1 MEQAPYTSFLFC
13 VGLHKIFCH
22 ALTFFPKCFIIITY
36 GLAETDRATARSAR
50 ANGKEAKMKKYLK
63 YAKKYW
69 YSFIL
74 GPFFMILEACGE
86 FILPYINA
94 NIIDRGAAEKN
105 VLYILENGLYMVLLS
120 VFMMITGI
128 LGANFAVRGSARLA
142 AGVRRDVFSR
152 VQKFS
157 FSNIDDFTTGS
168 LITRLTNDVTQIQNF
183 TGTLLRGMFRSP
195 IMLIGALIM
204 SFTLKPELAWVI
216 FAIIPFM
223 ALGIFLIIKTASP
236 RYTKM
241 QASLDALNSNIGE
254 TVTNQRVIKSFVR
267 EEYEIERFGRA
278 NDELVEKSTSALKVM
293 LFMMPV
299 SSIAINVTTLLV
311 VWISGRQIMVGDMTI
326 GTLTAFITYLTQILT
341 ALNFLA
347 NIILQGTRAA
357 ASDKRISEVMDAA
370 IDLTDDNAGERERKV
385 TRGEI
390 EFTDVSFRYFKNN
403 KEKVLDR
410 VSLHIAAGELVGII
424 GSTGSGKTT
433 LVSMIP
439 RLYDVDE
446 GEVLIDGV
454 SVKDYSLYNL
464 REGIACVLQKNT
476 LFAGTV
482 AENLRWGNEHA
493 TDEDLVRVAKI
504 AEAHGFISSF
514 EDGYETE
521 IGREGSR
528 LSGGQKQRLCIA
540 RALLKNPRIIILDD
554 STSAVD
560 TATDASIR
568 RAFREELSGVTKL
581 IIAQRIQSV
590 MDADKIIVMDEGRI
604 VGVGSHEELM
614 KGCLAYREIYLSQ
627 KDEEVEA

>member
-1 MEQAPYTSFLFC
+1 MRIKRE
-13 VGLHKIFCH
+13 K
-22 ALTFFPKCFIIITY
+22 
-36 GLAETDRATARSAR
+36 
-50 ANGKEAKMKKYLK
+50 GKKMKKYLP

-69 YSFIL
+69 YSFLL
-74 GPFFMILEACGE
+74 GPFFMVLEACGE

-94 NIIDRGAAEKN
+94 NIIDKGAAEKN
-105 VLYILENGLYMVLLS
+105 VPYILENGLYMVLLAA
-120 VFMMITGI
+120 FMMITGI
-128 LGANFAVRGSARLA
+128 LGANFAIRGSTRLA
-142 AGVRRDVFSR
+142 AGVRRDVFTR
-152 VQKFS
+152 IQTFS

-168 LITRLTNDVTQIQNF
+168 LITRITNDVTQIQNF

-195 IMLIGALIM
+195 IMLVGALVM
-204 SFTLKPELAWVI
+204 SFTLKKELAWVI
-216 FAIIPFM
+216 FAIVPFM

-241 QASLDALNSNIGE
+241 QEALDGLNNKIGE
-254 TVTNQRVIKSFVR
+254 TVTNQKVIKSFVR
-267 EEYEIERFGRA
+267 EEYEIGRFEESNA
-278 NDELVEKSTSALKVM
+278 ELVEKSTSALKVM

-299 SSIAINVTTLLV
+299 SAIAINVTTLLV

-341 ALNFLA
+341 SLNFLA
-347 NIILQGTRAA
+347 SIILQGTRAA
-357 ASDKRISEVMDAA
+357 ASDKRITEVLEAT
-370 IDLTDDNAGERERKV
+370 IDLTDDEAKEKERRV
-385 TRGEI
+385 TRGDI
-390 EFTDVSFRYFKNN
+390 EFRNVSFRYFKHNT
-403 KEKVLDR
+403 EKVLDNINIKIDGGD
-410 VSLHIAAGELVGII
+410 LIGII

-446 GEVLIDGV
+446 GDVLIDGV
-454 SVKDYSLYNL
+454 SVKDYSLFNL
-464 REGIACVLQKNT
+464 REGISCVLQKNT

-493 TDEDLVRVAKI
+493 TDAELERVCRI
-504 AEAHGFISSF
+504 AQAHSFIEGF
-514 EDGYETE
+514 EDGYDTE

-540 RALLKNPRIIILDD
+540 RSLLKSPAIIILDD

-568 RAFREELSGVTKL
+568 HAFREELGGVTKL

-590 MDADKIIVMDEGRI
+590 MDADKIIVLDEGRV
-604 VGVGSHEELM
+604 VGVGTHKELM
-614 KGCLAYREIYLSQ
+614 KSCEEYREIYLSQ
-627 KDEEVEA
+627 KDEEVEE

>member
-1 MEQAPYTSFLFC
+1 
-13 VGLHKIFCH
+13 
-22 ALTFFPKCFIIITY
+22 
-36 GLAETDRATARSAR
+36 
-50 ANGKEAKMKKYLK
+50 MKKYLP
-63 YAKKYW
+63 YVKKYW
-69 YSFIL
+69 YSFLL
-74 GPFFMILEACGE
+74 GPFFMVLEACGE

-94 NIIDRGAAEKN
+94 NIIDKGAAEKN
-105 VLYILENGLYMVLLS
+105 VPYILENGLYMVLLAA
-120 VFMMITGI
+120 FMMLTGI
-128 LGANFAVRGSARLA
+128 LGANFAIRGSVRLA
-142 AGVRRDVFSR
+142 AGVRRDVFTKI
-152 VQKFS
+152 QTYS

-168 LITRLTNDVTQIQNF
+168 LITRITNDITQVQNF

-195 IMLIGALIM
+195 IMLVGALIM
-204 SFTLKPELAWVI
+204 SFTLKKELAWVI
-216 FAIIPFM
+216 FAIVPFM
-223 ALGIFLIIKTASP
+223 ALGIFIIIKTASP

-241 QASLDALNSNIGE
+241 QSALDGLNNNIGE

-267 EEYEIERFGRA
+267 EEYEIERFEARNA
-278 NDELVEKSTSALKVM
+278 ELVEKSTSALKVM

-299 SSIAINVTTLLV
+299 SAVAINVATLLV
-311 VWISGRQIMVGDMTI
+311 VLIAGKQIMVGDMTI

-357 ASDKRISEVMDAA
+357 ASDRRIAEVMNAK
-370 IDLTDDNAGERERKV
+370 IDLNDDEAGEKERV
-385 TRGEI
+385 VSSGEI
-390 EFTDVSFRYFKNN
+390 EFKNVSFKYFKNN
-403 KEKVLDR
+403 TEKVLDNIN
-410 VSLHIAAGELVGII
+410 VKIKGGELVGII

-446 GEVLIDGV
+446 GDVLIDGV
-454 SVKDYSLYNL
+454 SVKDYSLFNL

-482 AENLRWGNEHA
+482 AENLRWGNENA
-493 TDEDLVRVAKI
+493 SDEELVRVCKI
-504 AEAHGFISSF
+504 AQAHSFIESF
-514 EDGYETE
+514 EDGYNTE

-540 RALLKNPRIIILDD
+540 RALLKSPAIIILDD

-568 RAFREELSGVTKL
+568 RAFREELGGVTKL

-590 MDADKIIVMDEGRI
+590 MDADKIIVLDEGKV
-604 VGVGSHEELM
+604 VGIGTHNELM
-614 KGCLAYREIYLSQ
+614 KSCEEYREIYLSQ

>member
-1 MEQAPYTSFLFC
+1 MRNTR
-13 VGLHKIFCH
+13 
-22 ALTFFPKCFIIITY
+22 
-36 GLAETDRATARSAR
+36 AER
-50 ANGKEAKMKKYLK
+50 KEMKKYSQ
-63 YAKKYW
+63 YVKKYW
-69 YSFIL
+69 YSFLL
-74 GPFFMILEACGE
+74 GPFFMVLEACGE

-94 NIIDRGAAEKN
+94 NIIDKGAAEKN
-105 VLYILENGLYMVLLS
+105 VPYILENGLYMVLLAA
-120 VFMMITGI
+120 FMMITGI
-128 LGANFAVRGSARLA
+128 LGANFAIRGSARLA
-142 AGVRRDVFSR
+142 AGVRRDVFKKI
-152 VQKFS
+152 QTFS
-157 FSNIDDFTTGS
+157 FENIDDFTTGS
-168 LITRLTNDVTQIQNF
+168 LITRITNDVTQVQNF

-195 IMLIGALIM
+195 IMLIGALVM

-223 ALGIFLIIKTASP
+223 ALGIFIIIKTASP

-241 QASLDALNSNIGE
+241 QAALDGLNNNIGE

-267 EEYEIERFGRA
+267 EEYEISRFEDRNA
-278 NDELVEKSTSALKVM
+278 ALVEKSTSALKVM

-299 SSIAINVTTLLV
+299 SAIAINVTTLLV

-357 ASDKRISEVMDAA
+357 ASDKRISEVMNATV
-370 IDLTDDNAGERERKV
+370 DLNDDNSTSKERLV
-385 TRGEI
+385 TKGDI
-390 EFTDVSFRYFKNN
+390 EFKNVTFRYFKNN
-403 KEKVLDR
+403 TEKVLDN
-410 VSLHIAAGELVGII
+410 VSLKINSGELVGII

-439 RLYDVDE
+439 RLYDVDD
-446 GEVLIDGV
+446 GEVLVDGV
-454 SVKDYSLYNL
+454 PVKEYSLYNL

-482 AENLRWGNEHA
+482 AENLRWGNENA
-493 TDEDLVRVAKI
+493 TDDDLVRVCKI
-504 AEAHGFISSF
+504 AQAHAFVESF
-514 EDGYETE
+514 EDGYNTE

-540 RALLKNPRIIILDD
+540 RALLKSPSIIILDD

-568 RAFREELSGVTKL
+568 RAFREELDGVTKL

-590 MDADKIIVMDEGRI
+590 MDADKIIVLDQGRI
-604 VGVGSHEELM
+604 VGVGTHTELM
-614 KGCLAYREIYLSQ
+614 RRCNEYREIYLSQ
-627 KDEEVEA
+627 KDEEVQADD

>member
-1 MEQAPYTSFLFC
+1 MRIGAR
-13 VGLHKIFCH
+13 K
-22 ALTFFPKCFIIITY
+22 
-36 GLAETDRATARSAR
+36 AE
-50 ANGKEAKMKKYLK
+50 KMKKYLP

-69 YSFIL
+69 YSFLL
-74 GPFFMILEACGE
+74 GPFFMVLEACGE

-94 NIIDRGAAEKN
+94 NIIDKGAAEGN
-105 VLYILENGLYMVLLS
+105 VPYILENGLYMVLLAA
-120 VFMMITGI
+120 FMMLTGI
-128 LGANFAVRGSARLA
+128 LGANFAIRGSARLA
-142 AGVRRDVFSR
+142 AGVRRDVFTRIQSY
-152 VQKFS
+152 S

-168 LITRLTNDVTQIQNF
+168 LITRITNDITQVQNF
-183 TGTLLRGMFRSP
+183 TGTLLRGVFRSP
-195 IMLIGALIM
+195 IMLIGALVM
-204 SFTLKPELAWVI
+204 SFTLKKELAWVI
-216 FAIIPFM
+216 FAIVPFM

-241 QASLDALNSNIGE
+241 QSALDGLNNNIGE

-267 EEYEIERFGRA
+267 EGYEIERFAKR
-278 NDELVEKSTSALKVM
+278 NDELYDKSTSALKVM
-293 LFMMPV
+293 LLMMPV
-299 SSIAINVTTLLV
+299 SALAINITTLLV
-311 VWISGRQIMVGDMTI
+311 VSISGRQIMVGDMTI

-357 ASDKRISEVMDAA
+357 ASDRCISEVMDAV
-370 IDLTDDNAGERERKV
+370 IDLTDEQAKEKDRQV
-385 TRGEI
+385 TRGDI
-390 EFTDVSFRYFKNN
+390 EFKNVSFRYFKHNT
-403 KEKVLDR
+403 EKVLDNIN
-410 VSLHIAAGELVGII
+410 LKINGGELVGII

-446 GEVLIDGV
+446 GDVLIDGV

-482 AENLRWGNEHA
+482 AENLRWGNEKA
-493 TDEDLVRVAKI
+493 TDEELVKVCKI
-504 AEAHGFISSF
+504 AQAHSFVEGF
-514 EDGYETE
+514 EDGYNTE

-540 RALLKNPRIIILDD
+540 RALLKSPDIIILDD

-568 RAFREELSGVTKL
+568 HAFREELGGVTKL

-590 MDADKIIVMDEGRI
+590 MDADKIVVLDEGRI
-604 VGVGSHEELM
+604 VGVGTHPELM
-614 KGCLAYREIYLSQ
+614 KSCLEYREIYLSQ

>member
-1 MEQAPYTSFLFC
+1 
-13 VGLHKIFCH
+13 
-22 ALTFFPKCFIIITY
+22 
-36 GLAETDRATARSAR
+36 
-50 ANGKEAKMKKYLK
+50 MKKYAG
-63 YAKKYW
+63 YVKKYW
-69 YSFIL
+69 YSFLL
-74 GPFFMILEACGE
+74 GPFFMVLEACGE

-94 NIIDRGAAEKN
+94 NIIDKGAAEKN
-105 VLYILENGLYMVLLS
+105 VPYIIENGIYMVLLAA
-120 VFMMITGI
+120 FMMLTGI
-128 LGANFAVRGSARLA
+128 LGANFAIRGSVRLA
-142 AGVRRDVFSR
+142 AGVRRDVFKKIQSY
-152 VQKFS
+152 S

-168 LITRLTNDVTQIQNF
+168 LITRITNDITQIQNF

-195 IMLIGALIM
+195 IMLIGALVM
-204 SFTLKPELAWVI
+204 SFTLKKELAWII

-241 QASLDALNSNIGE
+241 QEALDGLNNNIGE
-254 TVTNQRVIKSFVR
+254 TVTNQKVIKSFVR
-267 EEYEIERFGRA
+267 EEYEIERFEKR
-278 NDELVEKSTSALKVM
+278 NSELVERSTSALKVM

-299 SSIAINVTTLLV
+299 SAIAINVTTLLV

-357 ASDKRISEVMDAA
+357 ASDRRISEVMDAR
-370 IDLTDDNAGERERKV
+370 IDLCDDDAKEKQRSV
-385 TRGEI
+385 TNGDI
-390 EFTDVSFRYFKNN
+390 EFKNVSFRYFKHNT
-403 KEKVLDR
+403 ERVLDNIN
-410 VSLHIAAGELVGII
+410 LKINGGELVGII

-446 GEVLIDGV
+446 GDVLIDGV

-482 AENLRWGNEHA
+482 AENLRWGNENA
-493 TDEDLVRVAKI
+493 TDEDLVRVCKI
-504 AEAHGFISSF
+504 AQAHSFVSSF
-514 EDGYETE
+514 EEGYDTE

-540 RALLKNPRIIILDD
+540 RALLKSPAIIILDD

-568 RAFREELSGVTKL
+568 HAFREELSGVTKL
-581 IIAQRIQSV
+581 IIAQRIQSG
-590 MDADKIIVMDEGRI
+590 MDADKIIVLDEGRV
-604 VGVGSHEELM
+604 VGVGTHQQLM
-614 KGCLAYREIYLSQ
+614 KSCEEYREIYLSQ

>member
-1 MEQAPYTSFLFC
+1 
-13 VGLHKIFCH
+13 
-22 ALTFFPKCFIIITY
+22 
-36 GLAETDRATARSAR
+36 
-50 ANGKEAKMKKYLK
+50 MKKYIG
-63 YAKKYW
+63 YVKKYW
-69 YSFIL
+69 YSFLL
-74 GPFFMILEACGE
+74 GPLFMVLEACGE

-94 NIIDRGAAEKN
+94 NIIDKGAAEKD
-105 VLYILENGLYMVLLS
+105 VPYILENGLYMVLIA

-128 LGANFAVRGSARLA
+128 LGANFAIRGSARLA
-142 AGVRRDVFSR
+142 AGVRRDVFKQI
-152 VQKFS
+152 QKFS

-168 LITRLTNDVTQIQNF
+168 LITRLTNDVTQVQNF

-195 IMLIGALIM
+195 IMLVGALIM
-204 SFTLKPELAWVI
+204 SFSLKRELAWII

-223 ALGIFLIIKTASP
+223 AFGIFMIIKTASP

-241 QASLDALNSNIGE
+241 QSALDGLNNNIGE

-267 EEYEIERFGRA
+267 EEYEIGRFEGR
-278 NDELVEKSTSALKVM
+278 NSDLVDKSISALKVM

-299 SSIAINVTTLLV
+299 SSLAINVTTLLV
-311 VWISGRQIMVGDMTI
+311 VWVSGRQIMVGDMTI

-357 ASDKRISEVMDAA
+357 ASDRRISEVMNAH
-370 IDLTDDNAGERERKV
+370 IDLSDDEANEKERTV
-385 TRGEI
+385 DHGEI
-390 EFTDVSFRYFKNN
+390 EIRNVSFRYFKNN
-403 KEKVLDR
+403 KEKVLDNIN
-410 VSLHIAAGELVGII
+410 LHIGAGELVGII

-439 RLYDVDE
+439 RLYDADE
-446 GEVLIDGV
+446 GEVLVDGV
-454 SVKDYSLYNL
+454 SVKDYSLFNL

-482 AENLRWGNEHA
+482 AENLRWGNENA
-493 TDEDLVRVAKI
+493 TDEDLIRVAKI
-504 AEAHGFISSF
+504 AEAHSFISSF
-514 EDGYETE
+514 EDGYNTE

-528 LSGGQKQRLCIA
+528 LSGGQKQRMCIA
-540 RALLKNPRIIILDD
+540 RALLKNPKIIILDD

-568 RAFREELSGVTKL
+568 RAFREELSGVTKI

-590 MDADKIIVMDEGRI
+590 IDADKIIVMDEGRI
-604 VGVGSHEELM
+604 VGVGKHDDLM
-614 KGCLAYREIYLSQ
+614 SSCLAYREIYLSQ
-627 KDEEVEA
+627 KDEEEVDA

>member
-1 MEQAPYTSFLFC
+1 MRYC
-13 VGLHKIFCH
+13 IRK
-22 ALTFFPKCFIIITY
+22 
-36 GLAETDRATARSAR
+36 
-50 ANGKEAKMKKYLK
+50 AKRMKKYVG
-63 YAKKYW
+63 YVKKYW
-69 YSFIL
+69 YSFLL
-74 GPFFMILEACGE
+74 GPFFMVLEACGE

-94 NIIDRGAAEKN
+94 NIIDKGAAEKN
-105 VLYILENGLYMVLLS
+105 VPYILENGLYMVLLAA
-120 VFMMITGI
+120 FMMLTGI
-128 LGANFAVRGSARLA
+128 LGANFAIRGSTRLA
-142 AGVRRDVFSR
+142 AGVRRDVFKRIQS
-152 VQKFS
+152 FS

-168 LITRLTNDVTQIQNF
+168 LITRITNDITQVQNF

-195 IMLIGALIM
+195 IMLIGALVM
-204 SFTLKPELAWVI
+204 SFTLKRELAWII

-223 ALGIFLIIKTASP
+223 ALGIFIIIKTASP

-241 QASLDALNSNIGE
+241 QSALDGLNNNIGE

-267 EEYEIERFGRA
+267 EEYEIERFEKRNA
-278 NDELVEKSTSALKVM
+278 ELVEKSTSALKVM

-299 SSIAINVTTLLV
+299 SAVAINVTTLLV
-311 VWISGRQIMVGDMTI
+311 VWVSGRQIMVGDMTI

-357 ASDKRISEVMDAA
+357 ASDRRISEVMNAKL
-370 IDLTDDNAGERERKV
+370 DLTDDEAKEKDRRV
-385 TRGEI
+385 TRGDI
-390 EFTDVSFRYFKNN
+390 EFQGVSFRYFKNN
-403 KEKVLDR
+403 TEKVLDNINIKI
-410 VSLHIAAGELVGII
+410 SGGELVGII

-446 GEVLIDGV
+446 GEVLVDGV
-454 SVKDYSLYNL
+454 PVKDYSLYNL

-482 AENLRWGNEHA
+482 AENLRWGNELA
-493 TDEDLVRVAKI
+493 TDEELVRVCKI
-504 AEAHGFISSF
+504 AQAHGFISSF

-540 RALLKNPRIIILDD
+540 RALLKSPAIIILDD

-568 RAFREELSGVTKL
+568 HAFREELGGVTKL

-590 MDADKIIVMDEGRI
+590 MDADKIIVLDEGRV
-604 VGVGSHEELM
+604 VGVGTHAELM
-614 KGCLAYREIYLSQ
+614 KSSEEYREIYLSQ
-627 KDEEVEA
+627 KDEEVEV

>member
-1 MEQAPYTSFLFC
+1 MYAYTHRK
-13 VGLHKIFCH
+13 G
-22 ALTFFPKCFIIITY
+22 
-36 GLAETDRATARSAR
+36 R
-50 ANGKEAKMKKYLK
+50 KMKKYLP

-69 YSFIL
+69 YSFLL
-74 GPFFMILEACGE
+74 GPFFMVLEACGE

-94 NIIDRGAAEKN
+94 NIIDKGAAEKN
-105 VLYILENGLYMVLLS
+105 VPYILENGLYMVLLAA
-120 VFMMITGI
+120 FMMITGI
-128 LGANFAVRGSARLA
+128 LGANFAIRGSTRLA
-142 AGVRRDVFSR
+142 AGVRRDVFTR
-152 VQKFS
+152 IQTFS

-168 LITRLTNDVTQIQNF
+168 LITRITNDITQVQNF

-195 IMLIGALIM
+195 IMLVGALMM
-204 SFTLKPELAWVI
+204 SFTLKKELAWVI
-216 FAIIPFM
+216 FAIVPFM

-241 QASLDALNSNIGE
+241 QAALDGLNNNIGE

-267 EEYEIERFGRA
+267 EEYEIERFEGRNA
-278 NDELVEKSTSALKVM
+278 ELVDKSTSALKVM

-299 SSIAINVTTLLV
+299 SAVAINVTTLLV

-357 ASDKRISEVMDAA
+357 ASDRRISEVMEAVV
-370 IDLTDDNAGERERKV
+370 DLNDDESKEKERLV
-385 TRGEI
+385 TRGDI
-390 EFTDVSFRYFKNN
+390 EFKNVSFRYFKNN
-403 KEKVLDR
+403 TEKVLDN
-410 VSLHIAAGELVGII
+410 INIKINGGELVGII

-454 SVKDYSLYNL
+454 PVKDYSLYNL

-482 AENLRWGNEHA
+482 AENLRWGKENA
-493 TDEDLVRVAKI
+493 TDEELVRVAKI
-504 AEAHGFISSF
+504 AQAHSFIEGF
-514 EDGYETE
+514 EEGYDTE

-540 RALLKNPRIIILDD
+540 RALLKNPAIIILDD

-568 RAFREELSGVTKL
+568 RAFREELGGVTKL

-590 MDADKIIVMDEGRI
+590 MDADKIIVLDEGKV
-604 VGVGSHEELM
+604 VGVGTHRELM
-614 KGCLAYREIYLSQ
+614 KSCEEYREIYLSQ
-627 KDEEVEA
+627 KDEEVEE

>member
-1 MEQAPYTSFLFC
+1 MRYIRKRGE
-13 VGLHKIFCH
+13 I
-22 ALTFFPKCFIIITY
+22 
-36 GLAETDRATARSAR
+36 
-50 ANGKEAKMKKYLK
+50 MKKYVE
-63 YAKKYW
+63 YVKKYW
-69 YSFIL
+69 YSFLL
-74 GPFFMILEACGE
+74 GPFFMVLEACGE

-94 NIIDRGAAEKN
+94 NIIDKGAAEGN
-105 VLYILENGLYMVLLS
+105 VPYILENGLYMVLLAI
-120 VFMMITGI
+120 FMMITGI
-128 LGANFAVRGSARLA
+128 LGANFAIRGSVRLA
-142 AGVRRDVFSR
+142 AGVRRDVFEKI
-152 VQKFS
+152 QTYS
-157 FSNIDDFTTGS
+157 FSDIDDFTTGS
-168 LITRLTNDVTQIQNF
+168 LITRITNDITQVQNF

-204 SFTLKPELAWVI
+204 SFTLKKELAWVI

-241 QASLDALNSNIGE
+241 QSALDGLNNNIGE
-254 TVTNQRVIKSFVR
+254 TVTNQKVIKSFVR
-267 EEYEIERFGRA
+267 EEYEIERFEVRNSDLA
-278 NDELVEKSTSALKVM
+278 EKSTSALKVM

-299 SSIAINVTTLLV
+299 SAIAINVTTLLV

-357 ASDKRISEVMDAA
+357 ASDKRISEVLENVV
-370 IDLTDDNAGERERKV
+370 DLTDDRAKHKDRRV
-385 TRGEI
+385 TRGDI
-390 EFTDVSFRYFKNN
+390 EFRGVSFRYFKNN
-403 KEKVLDR
+403 TDKILDN
-410 VSLHIAAGELVGII
+410 VNIKIDGGELVGII

-433 LVSMIP
+433 LVSLIP
-439 RLYDVDE
+439 RLYDADE
-446 GEVLIDGV
+446 GEVLIDGI

-482 AENLRWGNEHA
+482 AENLRWGKENA
-493 TDEDLVRVAKI
+493 TDEELVRVCRI
-504 AEAHGFISSF
+504 AEAHSFIESF
-514 EDGYETE
+514 EDGYDTE

-540 RALLKNPRIIILDD
+540 RALLKSPAIIILDD

-590 MDADKIIVMDEGRI
+590 MDADKIIVLDGGKV
-604 VGVGSHEELM
+604 VGIGSHSELM
-614 KGCLAYREIYLSQ
+614 RSCLEYREIYLSQ

>member
-1 MEQAPYTSFLFC
+1 MYAYTRRK
-13 VGLHKIFCH
+13 G
-22 ALTFFPKCFIIITY
+22 
-36 GLAETDRATARSAR
+36 R
-50 ANGKEAKMKKYLK
+50 KMKKYLP

-69 YSFIL
+69 YSFLL
-74 GPFFMILEACGE
+74 GPFFMVLEACGE

-94 NIIDRGAAEKN
+94 NIIDKGAAEKN
-105 VLYILENGLYMVLLS
+105 VPYILENGLYMVLLAA
-120 VFMMITGI
+120 FMMITGI
-128 LGANFAVRGSARLA
+128 LGANFAIRGSTRLA
-142 AGVRRDVFSR
+142 AGVRRDVFTR
-152 VQKFS
+152 IQTFS

-168 LITRLTNDVTQIQNF
+168 LITRITNDITQVQNF

-195 IMLIGALIM
+195 IMLVGALMM
-204 SFTLKPELAWVI
+204 SFTLKKELAWVI
-216 FAIIPFM
+216 FAIVPFM

-241 QASLDALNSNIGE
+241 QAALDGLNNNIGE

-267 EEYEIERFGRA
+267 EEYEIERFEGRNA
-278 NDELVEKSTSALKVM
+278 ELVDKSTSALKVM

-299 SSIAINVTTLLV
+299 SAVAINVTTLLV

-357 ASDKRISEVMDAA
+357 ASDRRISEVMEAVV
-370 IDLTDDNAGERERKV
+370 DLNDGESKEMERLV
-385 TRGEI
+385 TRGDI
-390 EFTDVSFRYFKNN
+390 EFKNVSFRYFKNN
-403 KEKVLDR
+403 TEKVLDN
-410 VSLHIAAGELVGII
+410 INIKINGGELAGII

-446 GEVLIDGV
+446 GEVLVDGV

-482 AENLRWGNEHA
+482 AENLRWGNENA
-493 TDEDLVRVAKI
+493 TDEELVRVAKI
-504 AEAHGFISSF
+504 AQAHSFIEGF
-514 EDGYETE
+514 EEGYDTE

-540 RALLKNPRIIILDD
+540 RALLKSPAIIILDD

-568 RAFREELSGVTKL
+568 RAFREELGGVTKL

-590 MDADKIIVMDEGRI
+590 MDADKIIVLDEGKV
-604 VGVGSHEELM
+604 VGVGTHRELM
-614 KGCLAYREIYLSQ
+614 KSCEEYREIYLSQ
-627 KDEEVEA
+627 KDEEVEE

>member
-1 MEQAPYTSFLFC
+1 MYAYTRRK
-13 VGLHKIFCH
+13 G
-22 ALTFFPKCFIIITY
+22 
-36 GLAETDRATARSAR
+36 R
-50 ANGKEAKMKKYLK
+50 KMKKYLP

-69 YSFIL
+69 YSFLL
-74 GPFFMILEACGE
+74 GPFFMVLEACGE

-94 NIIDRGAAEKN
+94 NIIDKGAAEKN
-105 VLYILENGLYMVLLS
+105 VPYILENGLYMVLLAA
-120 VFMMITGI
+120 FMMITGI
-128 LGANFAVRGSARLA
+128 LGANFAIRGSTRLA
-142 AGVRRDVFSR
+142 AGVRRDVFTR
-152 VQKFS
+152 IQTFS

-168 LITRLTNDVTQIQNF
+168 LITRITNDITQVQNF

-195 IMLIGALIM
+195 IMLVGALMM
-204 SFTLKPELAWVI
+204 SFTLKKELAWVI
-216 FAIIPFM
+216 FAIVPFM

-241 QASLDALNSNIGE
+241 QAALDGLNNNIGE

-267 EEYEIERFGRA
+267 EEYEIERFEGRNA
-278 NDELVEKSTSALKVM
+278 ELVDKSTSALKVM

-299 SSIAINVTTLLV
+299 SAVAINVTTLLV

-357 ASDKRISEVMDAA
+357 ASDRRISEVMEAVV
-370 IDLTDDNAGERERKV
+370 DLNDGESKEKKRLV
-385 TRGEI
+385 TRGDI
-390 EFTDVSFRYFKNN
+390 EFKNVSFRYFKNN
-403 KEKVLDR
+403 TEKVLDN
-410 VSLHIAAGELVGII
+410 INIMINGGELVGII

-446 GEVLIDGV
+446 GEVLVDGV

-482 AENLRWGNEHA
+482 AENLRWGNENA
-493 TDEDLVRVAKI
+493 TDEELVRVAKI
-504 AEAHGFISSF
+504 AQAHSFIDGF
-514 EDGYETE
+514 EEGYDTE

-540 RALLKNPRIIILDD
+540 RALLKSPAIIILDD

-568 RAFREELSGVTKL
+568 RAFREELGGVTKL

-590 MDADKIIVMDEGRI
+590 MDADKIIVLDEGKV
-604 VGVGSHEELM
+604 VGVGTHRELM
-614 KGCLAYREIYLSQ
+614 KSCEEYREIYLSQ
-627 KDEEVEA
+627 KDEEVEE

>member
-1 MEQAPYTSFLFC
+1 MYAYTRRK
-13 VGLHKIFCH
+13 G
-22 ALTFFPKCFIIITY
+22 
-36 GLAETDRATARSAR
+36 R
-50 ANGKEAKMKKYLK
+50 KMKKYLP

-69 YSFIL
+69 YSFLL
-74 GPFFMILEACGE
+74 GPFFMVLEACGE

-94 NIIDRGAAEKN
+94 NIIDKGAAEKN
-105 VLYILENGLYMVLLS
+105 VPYILENGLYMVLLAA
-120 VFMMITGI
+120 FMMITGI
-128 LGANFAVRGSARLA
+128 LGANFAIRGSTRLA
-142 AGVRRDVFSR
+142 AGVRRDVFTR
-152 VQKFS
+152 IQTFS

-168 LITRLTNDVTQIQNF
+168 LITRITNDITQVQNF

-195 IMLIGALIM
+195 IMLVGALMM
-204 SFTLKPELAWVI
+204 SFTLKKELAWVI
-216 FAIIPFM
+216 FAIVPFM

-241 QASLDALNSNIGE
+241 QAALDGLNNNIGE

-267 EEYEIERFGRA
+267 EEYEIERFEGRNA
-278 NDELVEKSTSALKVM
+278 ELVDKSTSALKVM

-299 SSIAINVTTLLV
+299 SAVAINVTTLLV

-326 GTLTAFITYLTQILT
+326 GTLTAVITYRTQILT
-341 ALNFLA
+341 ALNVRA

-357 ASDKRISEVMDAA
+357 ASDRRISEVMEAVV
-370 IDLTDDNAGERERKV
+370 DLNDGESKEMERLV
-385 TRGEI
+385 TRGDI
-390 EFTDVSFRYFKNN
+390 EFKNVSFRYFKNN
-403 KEKVLDR
+403 TEKVLDN
-410 VSLHIAAGELVGII
+410 INIKINGGELAGII

-446 GEVLIDGV
+446 GEVLVDGV

-482 AENLRWGNEHA
+482 AENLRWGNENA
-493 TDEDLVRVAKI
+493 TDEELVRVAKI
-504 AEAHGFISSF
+504 AQAHSFIEGF
-514 EDGYETE
+514 EEGYDTE

-540 RALLKNPRIIILDD
+540 RALLKSPAIIILDD

-568 RAFREELSGVTKL
+568 RAFREELGGVTKL

-590 MDADKIIVMDEGRI
+590 MDADKIIVLDEGKV
-604 VGVGSHEELM
+604 VGVGTHRELM
-614 KGCLAYREIYLSQ
+614 KSCEEYREIYLSQ
-627 KDEEVEA
+627 KDEEVEE

>member
-1 MEQAPYTSFLFC
+1 
-13 VGLHKIFCH
+13 
-22 ALTFFPKCFIIITY
+22 
-36 GLAETDRATARSAR
+36 
-50 ANGKEAKMKKYLK
+50 MKKYLP
-63 YAKKYW
+63 YVKKYW
-69 YSFIL
+69 YSFLL
-74 GPFFMILEACGE
+74 GPFFMVLEACGE

-94 NIIDRGAAEKN
+94 NIIDKGAAEKN
-105 VLYILENGLYMVLLS
+105 VPYILENGLYMVLLAA
-120 VFMMITGI
+120 FMMLTGI
-128 LGANFAVRGSARLA
+128 LGANFAIRGSVRLA
-142 AGVRRDVFSR
+142 AGVRRDVFTKI
-152 VQKFS
+152 QTYS

-168 LITRLTNDVTQIQNF
+168 LITRITNDITQVQNF

-195 IMLIGALIM
+195 IMLVGALIM
-204 SFTLKPELAWVI
+204 SFTLKKELAWVI
-216 FAIIPFM
+216 FAIVPFM
-223 ALGIFLIIKTASP
+223 ALGIFIIIKTASP

-241 QASLDALNSNIGE
+241 QSALDGLNNNIGE

-267 EEYEIERFGRA
+267 EEYEIERFEARNA
-278 NDELVEKSTSALKVM
+278 ELVAKSTSALKVM

-299 SSIAINVTTLLV
+299 SAVAINVATLLV
-311 VWISGRQIMVGDMTI
+311 VLIAGKQIMVGDMTI

-357 ASDKRISEVMDAA
+357 ASDRRIAEVMNAR
-370 IDLTDDNAGERERKV
+370 IDLNDDEAGEKERV
-385 TRGEI
+385 VSSGEI
-390 EFTDVSFRYFKNN
+390 EFKNVSFKYFKNN
-403 KEKVLDR
+403 TEKVLDNIN
-410 VSLHIAAGELVGII
+410 VKIKGGELVGII

-446 GEVLIDGV
+446 GDVLIDGV
-454 SVKDYSLYNL
+454 SVKDYSLFNL

-482 AENLRWGNEHA
+482 AENLRWGNENA
-493 TDEDLVRVAKI
+493 SDEELVRVCKI
-504 AEAHGFISSF
+504 AQAHSFIESF
-514 EDGYETE
+514 EDGYNTE

-540 RALLKNPRIIILDD
+540 RALLKSPAIIILDD

-568 RAFREELSGVTKL
+568 RAFREELGGVTKL

-590 MDADKIIVMDEGRI
+590 IDADKIIVLDEGKV
-604 VGVGSHEELM
+604 VGIGTHNELM
-614 KGCLAYREIYLSQ
+614 KSCEEYREIYLSQ

>member
-1 MEQAPYTSFLFC
+1 MRTRRE
-13 VGLHKIFCH
+13 K
-22 ALTFFPKCFIIITY
+22 
-36 GLAETDRATARSAR
+36 
-50 ANGKEAKMKKYLK
+50 GKKMKKYVG
-63 YAKKYW
+63 YVKKYW
-69 YSFIL
+69 YSFLL
-74 GPFFMILEACGE
+74 GPFFMVLEACGE

-94 NIIDRGAAEKN
+94 NIIDKGAAEGN
-105 VLYILENGLYMVLLS
+105 VPYILENGLYMVLLAA
-120 VFMMITGI
+120 FMMLTGI
-128 LGANFAVRGSARLA
+128 LGANFAIRGSTRLA
-142 AGVRRDVFSR
+142 AGVRRDVFKKI
-152 VQKFS
+152 QTYS

-168 LITRLTNDVTQIQNF
+168 LITRITNDVTQIQNF

-195 IMLIGALIM
+195 IMLIGALVM
-204 SFTLKPELAWVI
+204 SFSLKRELAWVI

-236 RYTKM
+236 RYVKM
-241 QASLDALNSNIGE
+241 QEALDGLNNNIGE

-267 EEYEIERFGRA
+267 EDYEIERFEKR
-278 NDELVEKSTSALKVM
+278 NSELVEKSTSALKVM

-299 SSIAINVTTLLV
+299 SAIAINVTTLLV

-357 ASDKRISEVMDAA
+357 ASDRRISEVLNAKV
-370 IDLTDDNAGERERKV
+370 DLNDDNSSEKERRV
-385 TRGEI
+385 TKGDI
-390 EFTDVSFRYFKNN
+390 EFRGVSFRYFKNN
-403 KEKVLDR
+403 TEKVLDNINLR
-410 VSLHIAAGELVGII
+410 IEGGELVGII

-454 SVKDYSLYNL
+454 SVKDYSLFNL

-493 TDEDLVRVAKI
+493 TDEELERVCKI
-504 AEAHGFISSF
+504 AQAHSFVSSF
-514 EDGYETE
+514 EDGYDTE

-540 RALLKNPRIIILDD
+540 RALLKSPAIIILDD

-568 RAFREELSGVTKL
+568 RAFREELGGVTKL

-590 MDADKIIVMDEGRI
+590 MDADKIVVLDEGRV
-604 VGVGSHEELM
+604 VGVGTHKELM
-614 KGCLAYREIYLSQ
+614 KRCLEYREIYLSQ